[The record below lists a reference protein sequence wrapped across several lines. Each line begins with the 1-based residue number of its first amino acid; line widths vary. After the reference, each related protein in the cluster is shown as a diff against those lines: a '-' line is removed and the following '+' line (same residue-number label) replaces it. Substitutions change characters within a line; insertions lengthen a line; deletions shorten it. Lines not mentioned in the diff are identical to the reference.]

1 MPRVRVEFM
10 VEPFAEGSPGPHVLA
25 AIEAAGTTGTEPE
38 VGPFG
43 TSVEVE
49 AASAGPLLEGV
60 LSAALS
66 AGATRV
72 SIQVERLDGTT
83 A

>member
-25 AIEAAGTTGTEPE
+25 
-38 VGPFG
+38 
-43 TSVEVE
+43 
-49 AASAGPLLEGV
+49 GV

-72 SIQVERLDGTT
+72 SIQVERLEGTT